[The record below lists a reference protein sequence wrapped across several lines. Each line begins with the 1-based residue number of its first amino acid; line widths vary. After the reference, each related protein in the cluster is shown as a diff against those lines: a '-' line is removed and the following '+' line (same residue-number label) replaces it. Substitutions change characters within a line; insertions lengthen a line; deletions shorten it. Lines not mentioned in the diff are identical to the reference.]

1 MNLYNYWVIDM
12 PFDGGPPKVYSRPTG
27 LNELIGRNDIMSFY
41 LTKYQWEW
49 NKLNQQHAQ
58 YAIRSSIYGLTWNF
72 CWNIND
78 YEFHKESII
87 DNYYTTCLQ
96 KDRWWIQYSLGV
108 RIKNTYPPAEETI
121 IQDFTQLDYIDG
133 LQNMFNPFMNCK
145 AYIDTQLR
153 ETGAAIDNV
162 SGLLIGGNI
171 DFSNIL
177 LKIESPF

>member
-1 MNLYNYWVIDM
+1 
-12 PFDGGPPKVYSRPTG
+12 
-27 LNELIGRNDIMSFY
+27 
-41 LTKYQWEW
+41 
-49 NKLNQQHAQ
+49 
-58 YAIRSSIYGLTWNF
+58 
-72 CWNIND
+72 
-78 YEFHKESII
+78 
-87 DNYYTTCLQ
+87 
-96 KDRWWIQYSLGV
+96 V